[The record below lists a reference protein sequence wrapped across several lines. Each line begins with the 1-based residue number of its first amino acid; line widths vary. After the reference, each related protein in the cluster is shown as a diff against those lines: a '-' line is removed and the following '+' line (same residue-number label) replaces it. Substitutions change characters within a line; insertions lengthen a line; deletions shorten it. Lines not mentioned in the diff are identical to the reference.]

1 MSIAPPRRPAD
12 SSAVVRIAI
21 ADDHALFREGL
32 VAMLKLQ
39 PNVSV
44 VAELARADDLLT
56 QLPRASYDVLLLDL
70 QMDRA
75 TFSDIERL
83 AERSL
88 VLVVTASERAE
99 DAVAALRAGARGVV
113 CKRFAIETLMTAI
126 AAVVEGH
133 VWLPPALQAD
143 IAAHLR
149 DPSYEPLTRRERD
162 IVRHVAR
169 GMRNAEVGARLGVTE
184 GTVKTHLNN
193 VFQKL
198 GIRDRVELTLYAVRT
213 GLISASDPRRDA
225 TARRG

>member
-1 MSIAPPRRPAD
+1 M
-12 SSAVVRIAI
+12 VRIVI

-32 VAMLKLQ
+32 VAILRLK

-44 VAELARADDLLT
+44 VAELARADELLT
-56 QLPRASYDVLLLDL
+56 TLAATPHDILLLDL

-83 AERSL
+83 AERTA
-88 VLVVTASERAE
+88 VLVVTASERSE

-113 CKRFAIETLMTAI
+113 FKRFAIETLMTAI
-126 AAVVEGH
+126 EAVAEGH
-133 VWLPPALQAD
+133 VWVPPALQTE
-143 IAAHLR
+143 IAARLR
-149 DPSYEPLTRRERD
+149 DPSFAPLTRRERE

-169 GMRNAEVGARLGVTE
+169 GLRNAEVGGRLGVTE

-198 GIRDRVELTLYAVRT
+198 GVRDRVELTLYAVRT
-213 GLISASDPRRDA
+213 GLISPTERRDPPA
-225 TARRG
+225 PRS

>member
-1 MSIAPPRRPAD
+1 M
-12 SSAVVRIAI
+12 VRIAI

-32 VAMLKLQ
+32 VAMLKLK
-39 PNVSV
+39 PDVSV
-44 VAELARADDLLT
+44 VAELACADDLQTTLAAT
-56 QLPRASYDVLLLDL
+56 PHDVLLLDL

-83 AERSL
+83 AERGA
-88 VLVVTASERAE
+88 VLVVTASERSE

-113 CKRFAIETLMTAI
+113 FKRFAIETLMTAI
-126 AAVVEGH
+126 EAVAAGQ
-133 VWLPPALQAD
+133 VWVPPALQTE

-149 DPSYEPLTRRERD
+149 DPSFEPLTRRERE

-169 GMRNAEVGARLGVTE
+169 GLRNAEVGEQLGVTE

-198 GIRDRVELTLYAVRT
+198 GVRDRVELTLYAVRT
-213 GLISASDPRRDA
+213 GLISPNERREPRPPRS
-225 TARRG
+225 